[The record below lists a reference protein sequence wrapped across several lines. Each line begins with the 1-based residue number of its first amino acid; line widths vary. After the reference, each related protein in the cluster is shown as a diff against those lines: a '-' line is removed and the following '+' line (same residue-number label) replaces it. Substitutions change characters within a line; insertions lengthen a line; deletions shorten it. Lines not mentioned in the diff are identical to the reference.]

1 MMGDRDY
8 RSLIR
13 NAIDTIG
20 KELELQID
28 PKDNKIIY
36 LNETIQCLRRSFYDR
51 TDKIEKDRTSF
62 NELISGLLRK
72 LNYGSSP
79 AEFTID
85 EIKLKGQADM
95 IVDDTVILF
104 RSSKESPETPH
115 SSDVLFLNACMWI
128 YNKVDGV
135 IIYIS
140 RDGKETSFSLTKDK
154 KMFEEIIRRVKVLY
168 DLLKENKTPILEP
181 SENCTSCQYYHR
193 CFIKKRTGKAVSL
206 GEMFGLKKDE
216 D

>member
-8 RSLIR
+8 RNLIQ
-13 NAIDTIG
+13 NAVDSIG
-20 KELELQID
+20 KEIEFQID
-28 PKDNKIIY
+28 PKNSEIIH
-36 LNETIQCLRRSFYDR
+36 LNEVVQCLRRSFYNR
-51 TDKIEKDRTSF
+51 TDREEENRAGF

-79 AEFTID
+79 GEFVVD

-95 IVDDTVILF
+95 LIDDTVILF
-104 RSSKESPETPH
+104 RSSKEVPEIPR

-140 RDGKETSFSLTKDK
+140 KDGKETSFSLTKDK
-154 KMFEEIIRRVKVLY
+154 RMFEEIIRRVKVLH

-181 SENCTSCQYYHR
+181 SENCASCQYYHR
-193 CFIKKRTGKAVSL
+193 CFIKKRTGKAISL
-206 GEMFGLKKDE
+206 GEMIGLKKDE